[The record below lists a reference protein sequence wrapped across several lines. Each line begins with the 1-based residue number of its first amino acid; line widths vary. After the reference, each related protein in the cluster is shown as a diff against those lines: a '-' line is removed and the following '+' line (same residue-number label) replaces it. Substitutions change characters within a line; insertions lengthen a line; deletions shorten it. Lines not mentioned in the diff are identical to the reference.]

1 MNLDV
6 TLERAF
12 GGESPDWTTGYRGD
26 VYQATVDTSNL
37 KSVTWKFGGKTEEY
51 SVSPSGG
58 GCALISGDAPEFSAT
73 CEVYDVTM
81 FRSILKY
88 DAGLPSDVTVPVEFT
103 ASSDKLEVEFG
114 ASETATVS
122 GWFLFLVKL

>member
-12 GGESPDWTTGYRGD
+12 GGESPDWTTGYSGD
-26 VYQATVDTSNL
+26 VYAATVDTANL
-37 KSVTWKFGGKTEEY
+37 RSVTWKFGGKTEEY

-58 GCALISGDAPEFSAT
+58 CTLQSDDAPEFSAT

-81 FRSILKY
+81 FRSVLRY
-88 DAGLPSDVTVPVEFT
+88 DAGLPGDVIGEVPVEFS
-103 ASSDKLEVEFG
+103 ASSDKLAVEFG

-122 GWFLFLVKL
+122 GWSV